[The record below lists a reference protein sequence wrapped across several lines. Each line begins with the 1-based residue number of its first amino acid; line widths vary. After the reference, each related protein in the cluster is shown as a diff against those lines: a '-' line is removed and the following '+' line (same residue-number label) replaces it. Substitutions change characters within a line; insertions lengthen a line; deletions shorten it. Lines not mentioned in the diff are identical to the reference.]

1 MLKIIVPS
9 EEYYNESTGEFIYS
23 KEETILLEHS
33 LLSVSKW
40 ESKWKKPFISDKE
53 KTKEELCDY
62 IECMT
67 LNRDELTDDVY
78 SHLTYQNIKD
88 ITDYMADSMTA
99 TTVKHEGPSGHRV
112 TTSELIYAWMAI
124 LHIPFECEK
133 WHLNR
138 LLMLIDVCN
147 EEQKPPK
154 KMSQA
159 QTMKQNRALNRARLR
174 KR

>member
-1 MLKIIVPS
+1 MLKITVPA
-9 EEYYNESTGEFIYS
+9 EEYYNEATGEFLYS
-23 KEETILLEHS
+23 EEETLILEHS
-33 LLSVSKW
+33 LSAISEW

-53 KTKEELCDY
+53 KTQEELYDY
-62 IECMT
+62 IRCMT
-67 LNRDELTDDVY
+67 LNKNELSSNVY
-78 SHLTYQNIKD
+78 SNLTYQNIKD

-99 TTVKHEGPSGHRV
+99 TTVKHEGPPNHRV

-124 LHIPFECEK
+124 LRIPFECDK

-154 KMSQA
+154 KMTQS
-159 QTMKQNRALNRARLR
+159 QTMKQNRALNRARLH
-174 KR
+174 KK